1 MKEIHCTVGI
11 LTYNSEE
18 VLERCLQ
25 SLEGFSDIVIAD
37 GGSTDNTIAIA
48 RKHNARI
55 ISQSNPGHPITDFAL
70 ERNILLRAAN
80 ERWFFYVDS
89 DEIVTQ
95 ALREDIRQV
104 VEDPSSQYG
113 AYRVRY
119 LKTNEDASKVYRT
132 YKEYYQGRLCRTDV
146 GATFVRK
153 VHERLQLPPE
163 VTVGQIEGPW
173 YVLLDA
179 DDLSFSVFSEKAWKR
194 TYMTAKSWQPKGPI
208 DVLHRIILT
217 PTTQVLKSL
226 TKIVVVKIR
235 WGKDAIPTKYELL
248 RVLYAVFLFIQHT
261 KRLIVGRAF

>member
-1 MKEIHCTVGI
+1 MKIPATVGV
-11 LTYNSEE
+11 LTFNNAEH
-18 VLERCLQ
+18 LERCLQ

-70 ERNILLRAAN
+70 ERNILLKAAN
-80 ERWFFYVDS
+80 EPWFFYVDS

-95 ALREDIRQV
+95 DLREDIRRV
-104 VEDPSSQYG
+104 TEETSSQYG

-132 YKEYYQGRLCRTDV
+132 YKEYYQVRLCRTDV

-153 VHERLQLPPE
+153 VHERLELPPE
-163 VTVGQIEGPW
+163 VRVGQIEGPW

-194 TYMTAKSWQPKGPI
+194 TYMTAKSWQPKGFI
-208 DVLHRIILT
+208 DVLHRIVLN
-217 PTTQVLKSL
+217 PATQIFKSL
-226 TKIVVVKIR
+226 IKIVVVKIR

-248 RVLYAVFLFIQHT
+248 RVLYAVFLFLQHAR
-261 KRLIVGRAF
+261 RLIMGRAF

>member
-1 MKEIHCTVGI
+1 MKIPATVGV
-11 LTYNSEE
+11 LTFNNAEH
-18 VLERCLQ
+18 LERCLQ

-70 ERNILLRAAN
+70 ERNILLKAAN
-80 ERWFFYVDS
+80 EPWFFYVDS

-95 ALREDIRQV
+95 DLREDIRRV
-104 VEDPSSQYG
+104 TEETSSQYG

-132 YKEYYQGRLCRTDV
+132 YKEYYQVRLCRTDV

-153 VHERLQLPPE
+153 VHERLELPPE
-163 VTVGQIEGPW
+163 VRVGQIEGPW

-194 TYMTAKSWQPKGPI
+194 AYMTAKSWQPKGFI
-208 DVLHRIILT
+208 DVLHRIVLN
-217 PTTQVLKSL
+217 PATQIFKSL
-226 TKIVVVKIR
+226 IKIVVVKIR

-248 RVLYAVFLFIQHT
+248 RVLYAVFLFLQHAR
-261 KRLIVGRAF
+261 RLIMGRAF